1 MKEYGSYQPFEC
13 IRGQEYYSGEDVIAL
28 NCARNAIV
36 YALVDAQYECIYI
49 PFYLCN
55 TVRQTLDRYQIKY
68 KGYHFNNNFEPKNV
82 KLNAKEG
89 LLYPNLFGLF
99 SKCKMDKIVDKY
111 RNVIIDNTQ
120 AFFSEPNLC
129 AYNIYSCRKF
139 FGVPDG
145 AYVIKK
151 GIRHQRY
158 PKDFS
163 GRRVSHLFIS
173 MEEGTNAAYVENM
186 KAEEELSH
194 SGILE
199 MSSLTHMLLGIID
212 YNNVIEARRRNYD
225 TLNSCLKKYGFRDCS
240 RSVECVPCKYPF
252 WYKHKQARAILLE
265 NRIYVPQWWNDLE
278 ETNEFEFSMSKWLL
292 PLPID
297 QRYSCVEIEQMAD
310 RIVDRFR
317 VNGII

>member
-13 IRGQEYYSGEDVIAL
+13 IKGKEYYSGEDVIAL

-36 YALVDAQYECIYI
+36 YAITDAKYESIYI

-55 TVRQTLDRYQIKY
+55 TVKQTLDRYQIRY
-68 KGYHFNNNFEPKNV
+68 KGYHFNNNFEPINV
-82 KLNAKEG
+82 RLDAQEG

-99 SKCKMDKIVDKY
+99 SKYKMDKIVDKY

-120 AFFSEPNLC
+120 AFFSEPNLY

-139 FGVPDG
+139 LGVSDG
-145 AYVIKK
+145 AYVIKR
-151 GIRHQRY
+151 GIAHRRY
-158 PKDFS
+158 PVDFS

-173 MEEGTNAAYVENM
+173 MEEGTNAAYAENM

-199 MSSLTHMLLGIID
+199 MSALTHMLLGMID
-212 YNNVIEARRRNYD
+212 YDNVIEARQRNYD
-225 TLNSCLKKYGFRDCS
+225 TLNSCLMRYGFHDCK

-252 WYKHKQARAILLE
+252 WYEHDKARKVLLDSQ
-265 NRIYVPQWWNDLE
+265 IYVPQWWNDLE
-278 ETNEFEFSMSKWLL
+278 ETNEFECNMSKWLL

-297 QRYSCVEIEQMAD
+297 QRYNCFEIEQMAD
-310 RIVDRFR
+310 RLVNRFR
-317 VNGII
+317 ANGIL